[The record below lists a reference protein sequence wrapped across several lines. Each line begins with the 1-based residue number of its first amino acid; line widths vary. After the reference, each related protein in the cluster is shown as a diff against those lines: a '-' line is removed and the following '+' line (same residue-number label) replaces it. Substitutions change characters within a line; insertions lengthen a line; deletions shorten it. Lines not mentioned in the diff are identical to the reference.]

1 MVNDMLL
8 FSIGAV
14 GRLVRKLGDR
24 HVKAVGLTSAQFQVM
39 FLLNESGEICQ
50 HDIENEFSL
59 SRAAVSGLLDSM
71 ENAGL
76 IRRVVSDNDRRLR
89 IIEIT
94 PEGKSKLEMAR
105 KMAMDAEKAIDEVF
119 SPEERRNMVEMLGRI
134 REVLEEKIC

>member
-39 FLLNESGEICQ
+39 FLLNESNGICQ

-76 IRRVVSDNDRRLR
+76 IRRVVSANDRRLR

>member
-39 FLLNESGEICQ
+39 FLLNESNGICQ

>member
-39 FLLNESGEICQ
+39 FLLNESNGICQ

-76 IRRVVSDNDRRLR
+76 IRRVVSANDRRLR

-105 KMAMDAEKAIDEVF
+105 KMALDAEKAIDEVL

>member
-24 HVKAVGLTSAQFQVM
+24 HVKAAGLTSAQFQVM
-39 FLLNESGEICQ
+39 FLLNESNGICQ